1 MTEIGRLYG
10 GLYAAVGDMGGLSHF
25 TAMAGTLY
33 RSQETRLM
41 VIGRATNGWKQL
53 DTSSAAAFSR
63 EAEAAFGS
71 PGFSWV
77 SGAGGDLRS
86 ARDVLYRLSRS
97 PFWRVARR
105 LLAALGEDASGRWV
119 ERIAWSN
126 LYKIAPLGGGNP
138 SNALCRAQIGP
149 CRAILAEEIR
159 RFEPTHIFMPV
170 GWNWF
175 ESDGRYDFS
184 RLFGGVRRSGGRYAE
199 GSAYFALPDGRAVQ
213 AVIACRP
220 ERRPEEEYVRE
231 IAELFRTSAQR
242 GKGAT

>member
-77 SGAGGDLRS
+77 SGDGGDLRS

-105 LLAALGEDASGRWV
+105 LLAALGEDASGRWG

>member
-10 GLYAAVGDMGGLSHF
+10 GLYAAVGDMVGLSHF

-77 SGAGGDLRS
+77 SGDGGDLRS

>member
-77 SGAGGDLRS
+77 SGDGGDLRS

-97 PFWRVARR
+97 PFWRVSRR

>member
-1 MTEIGRLYG
+1 M
-10 GLYAAVGDMGGLSHF
+10 
-25 TAMAGTLY
+25 
-33 RSQETRLM
+33 
-41 VIGRATNGWKQL
+41 
-53 DTSSAAAFSR
+53 
-63 EAEAAFGS
+63 
-71 PGFSWV
+71 

-159 RFEPTHIFMPV
+159 RLEPTHIFMPV

-184 RLFGGVRRSGGRYAE
+184 RLFGGVRRSGGTYAE
-199 GSAYFALPDGRAVQ
+199 GSAYFALPGGRMAQ

>member
-77 SGAGGDLRS
+77 SGDGGDLRS

-126 LYKIAPLGGGNP
+126 LYKIAHLGGGNP

>member
-77 SGAGGDLRS
+77 SGDGGDLRS

-184 RLFGGVRRSGGRYAE
+184 RLFGGVRRSGGTYAE
-199 GSAYFALPDGRAVQ
+199 GSAYFALPGGRMAQV
-213 AVIACRP
+213 VIACRP

>member
-77 SGAGGDLRS
+77 SGDGGDLRS

-149 CRAILAEEIR
+149 YRAILAEEIR

>member
-10 GLYAAVGDMGGLSHF
+10 GLYAAIGDMGGLSHF

-77 SGAGGDLRS
+77 SGDGGDLRS